1 MENPTDDAPT
11 AEALRLPAGAPDIE
25 SLRAGTLPPS
35 EWSAQVATDLSPD
48 LLVLL
53 DPLLRAVWTNGA
65 VERVLGI
72 RRGELLG
79 TDVSDHV
86 HADDIVVALG
96 ALNEVH
102 RHDGY
107 HIATRVRVRRGD
119 GSYLDTRVTA
129 STISDASGVWT
140 VLALRPVDDEVA
152 VERRRAQLKALAQ
165 TVYVECASVHWYELG
180 ERVPAM
186 LAALAGV
193 AGAETVELAEPRN
206 GVFTTVASWAR
217 RSQRWCGTELQ
228 VLADLDRLRVAPC
241 VVSTSDVHPA
251 DDGRLDSECFGGPG
265 GNARM
270 VVEMWLDRD
279 GVVRLVFDGYAE
291 TWDDANADI
300 VALMCST
307 MLATM
312 RRCEQESELNV
323 RATHDPLTRLLNRAA
338 LQQRLSEMLTAAESG
353 RPPVVLFADLN
364 HFKQLNDRF
373 GHREG
378 DTVLCRVADAI
389 SSQVRPTDVAARIGG
404 DEFVVVFDDIEVPV
418 ESLVQRVRSA
428 VDAAVSDWPD
438 VTVAVGAVAV
448 EPGDH
453 PDDVLEA
460 ADRAM
465 YADKARLRDL
475 GAAGAA
481 TGGMFLRF

>member
-1 MENPTDDAPT
+1 MQILPTERRLD
-11 AEALRLPAGAPDIE
+11 EALRLPPGAPDID
-25 SLRAGTLPPS
+25 SLRSGALPPS

-79 TDVSDHV
+79 TEVSDHV

-102 RHDGY
+102 RNDGY
-107 HIATRVRVRRGD
+107 HVATRVRVRRGD

-140 VLALRPVDDEVA
+140 VLALRPVEDEVA

-165 TVYVECASVHWYELG
+165 SVYVDCASVHWYELS

-186 LAALAGV
+186 LSALAGV
-193 AGAETVELAEPRN
+193 AGAETVELAEERD
-206 GVFTTVASWAR
+206 GVFARVAGWAR
-217 RSQRWCGTELQ
+217 RSQRWCGGGELH
-228 VLADLDRLRVAPC
+228 VVADLDRLRVAPC

-251 DDGRLDSECFGGPG
+251 DDGEIDSDCFGGPG
-265 GNARM
+265 GDARM
-270 VVEMWLDRD
+270 IVEMWLDRD
-279 GVVRLVFDGYAE
+279 GVLRLVFDGYAE
-291 TWDDANADI
+291 TWDDANSDI

-323 RATHDPLTRLLNRAA
+323 RATHDPLTRLLNRGA
-338 LQQRLSEMLTAAESG
+338 LHQRLAEMLAAAPSG
-353 RPPVVLFADLN
+353 RLPVVLFADLN

-378 DTVLCRVADAI
+378 DIVLCRAADAI
-389 SSQVRPTDVAARIGG
+389 AAQVRPDDVAARIGG
-404 DEFVVVFDDIEVPV
+404 DEFVVVFGDGGGEVAV
-418 ESLVQRVRSA
+418 EALVQRVRSA
-428 VDAAVSDWPD
+428 VDAALAEWPD
-438 VTVAVGAVAV
+438 VTVAVGAIAV
-448 EPGDH
+448 TPGDH
-453 PDDVLEA
+453 PEDVLDR

-465 YADKARLRDL
+465 YADKARLR
-475 GAAGAA
+475 AGVG
-481 TGGMFLRF
+481 TDRSRT